1 MQSYIKYLEIPK
13 AKDNPWKKD
22 MVHQKYGVTHY
33 YILFQKY
40 ITLLHVKEGKKEVMM
55 GSYNGEL

>member
-22 MVHQKYGVTHY
+22 IYLKSA
-33 YILFQKY
+33 LPLAASKKF
-40 ITLLHVKEGKKEVMM
+40 LLLR
-55 GSYNGEL
+55 YL

>member
-33 YILFQKY
+33 YIF
-40 ITLLHVKEGKKEVMM
+40 
-55 GSYNGEL
+55 GSSDKCVVFIM